1 MSTGVPLHPLLF
13 AAYPALALLAYNLR
27 EVQPGVIWRPLAF
40 SLASCFLSTVYCLL
54 STLSC
59 V

>member
-40 SLASCFLSTVYCLL
+40 SLASCFLSTVYGLRFG
-54 STLSC
+54 